1 MEALTISAAN
11 LDTIERNLGTVANE
25 LSNVINN
32 VTSVN
37 NQVNKVEEKVNNLND
52 EVKKLVS
59 EIRETTIITNAR
71 QNIMYNDSLLE
82 KKYGY
87 FNKVRRTTESLLD
100 AINHS
105 TIKIS
110 TIKSL
115 QQELILNNPNYWL
128 ANALASLT
136 SWLLNDKNN
145 CEKELNNALRKNSSK
160 TSLFFFFVNHK
171 LKRTNTSLNWLKK
184 YLSEQDPC
192 NLNKDFITILDLA
205 STNTLGIEAK
215 NIILDKIKT
224 WQNILNG
231 KEQIQT
237 NQIELWKNYIT
248 QNEEGDIKMPYLEIY
263 SPDVSILKNN
273 LTITS
278 SYLNVL
284 NELKEIEISNS
295 SIKSIDNILNSLIYD
310 YEETEQQYRLDNLKN
325 ELIISCNGNKEEAD
339 KIYKNQKQI
348 YNESDLL
355 SLLSNIIIY
364 KDTLKVSNET
374 KKIALATI
382 KPYIIK
388 AYEEKRKKINLDPFS
403 LEINKFTTTTKDG
416 TNETIIRKDLEQFL
430 NSQFNDEDKDIFLII
445 LTLNILGI
453 IGIFITLNNKV
464 LSILLIIIL
473 LIGNLILFN
482 KLNKR
487 KKIREFEKNK
497 LRTTIFNSIEKSLA
511 ETIDYKNILNDDE
524 AHYVEL
530 INFLN
535 SIEAKDYIINNN
547 ERNINIGE

>member
-184 YLSEQDPC
+184 YLSEQDPY

-248 QNEEGDIKMPYLEIY
+248 QNEESDIKMPYLEIY

-295 SIKSIDNILNSLIYD
+295 SIKSIDNVLNSLIYD

-355 SLLSNIIIY
+355 SLLSNIIFY
-364 KDTLKVSNET
+364 KDTLKVGNET

-388 AYEEKRKKINLDPFS
+388 AYEEKRKKINLDSFS